1 MAEVMIQFQHRHND
15 DDDDDDND
23 VDDDDDDDDDDDNDE
38 DDDDDDVDIDA
49 GTVSRLSLSLVAG
62 SYLPLIRAKEDVSEE
77 ISEIEENREQQS
89 HGLSLMEVMRN
100 LARHDVR
107 TPFLLVAA
115 NYLIVNLSGLYA
127 VIFSATEVYEA
138 AGAEGWASI
147 LVSFTLFLSSILG
160 LFLVDRVARVRLLMV
175 SMTMMSACTA
185 VLGTSLYLTSLLGP
199 SPLLDLVPVLSVTVY
214 ILCYGSGA
222 GPLTIVYHGELIP
235 RDYNVLA
242 GVVMFLANLS
252 VLTVT
257 KSLPTLL
264 DTLSPHGTYWLFSII
279 GLSSNIFYLLFMPD
293 TRGRTEGEIKR
304 LLD

>member
-1 MAEVMIQFQHRHND
+1 M
-15 DDDDDDND
+15 
-23 VDDDDDDDDDDDNDE
+23 
-38 DDDDDDVDIDA
+38 
-49 GTVSRLSLSLVAG
+49 
-62 SYLPLIRAKEDVSEE
+62 SEE
-77 ISEIEENREQQS
+77 ISEIEENREQQR
-89 HGLSLMEVMRN
+89 LTLMEVMRN

-115 NYLIVNLSGLYA
+115 NYLLVNLSGLYA
-127 VIFSATEVYEA
+127 VISSAAEIYEET
-138 AGAEGWASI
+138 GAEGWASI
-147 LVSFTLFLSSILG
+147 LVSIALFLSSILG
-160 LFLVDRVARVRLLMV
+160 VFLVDRVGRVRLVMV

-185 VLGTSLYLTSLLGP
+185 VLGTSLYLTSLLPP
-199 SPLLDLVPVLSVTVY
+199 SPLLDLVPALSVTVY
-214 ILCYGSGA
+214 ILCYGFGA

-235 RDYNVLA
+235 RDYLLA

-264 DTLSPHGTYWLFSII
+264 DTLTPQGTYWLFSVI
-279 GLSSNIFYLLFMPD
+279 GLSSNIFYLLYMPD